1 LFEYIERLEVIEE
14 GSMESLRVLRKLMV
28 MYKEQGEQEWIQRV
42 VMHDI
47 KQLRAVTKSAV
58 GLSVFMDWSI

>member
-1 LFEYIERLEVIEE
+1 MFEYIERLEVIEE